1 MGRGGTNL
9 QELETRTATQSSIPK
24 ANENDDKITISGPK
38 DGIEKAMHEIQL
50 ISDVQSKQVLF
61 ILGRCQHDSKNSV
74 KSKVMTG
81 FIDILNSYQLLGL

>member
-9 QELETRTATQSSIPK
+9 QELETRTATQISIPK

-61 ILGRCQHDSKNSV
+61 ILGRCQHDSKN
-74 KSKVMTG
+74 
-81 FIDILNSYQLLGL
+81 